1 MKKSFIEAEIE
12 LIMLN
17 GDVITKSVDDTEET
31 DPTP

>member
-17 GDVITKSVDDTEET
+17 GDVITKSGDGQET